1 MSSASYW
8 TESEVEE
15 PLADPRSSLAS
26 GARQVKHNKLQLSQT
41 SGIIYLDPAQSVE
54 LYFSNTLH
62 FPVPVALQRPSMSVP
77 ITPASLDSG
86 LCWR

>member
-8 TESEVEE
+8 TESEVEDT
-15 PLADPRSSLAS
+15 LADLCSLAS

-54 LYFSNTLH
+54 LYFSNTLN

-77 ITPASLDSG
+77 ITPASLNSG